1 MANPSIQLGNGNWA
15 VKSDSLLGYALIQN
29 KYVSRDFTVTRATT
43 GTRVNSAGL
52 VEVVPYNLFT
62 YSEQFNNAAW
72 GKLGGS
78 SVTANQ
84 AIAPN
89 GTMTADLIT
98 EGTSVLVYN
107 TTLYPAGTYTQ
118 SYYAKK
124 GTGDIFGM
132 YFGGSYG
139 ARFNLTTGTIVSATN
154 ATASITNVGDGW
166 YRCIATATPVSDFFG
181 GINYSNTTGA
191 NIFAWGAQLAQGTS
205 ALDYLPTTTRL
216 NIPRIDYSTGSPALL
231 IEPQRTNLFIFS
243 EQYDNA
249 NWIKADATINV
260 NSTTSPSGIV
270 NADTFIESNTNATH
284 SVSISTTGVLNTFY
298 SITTYVKASGR
309 NFIQFTTGGGFT
321 NLYANI
327 NLMDGNINYGTI
339 GVGNV
344 QVTSVGSQWY
354 KISITR
360 QLTAS
365 TSISFKLN
373 LIQGINSVIDEAY
386 LGNGISGVAIWGS
399 QCEAGSYPTSYIPT
413 TSATVT
419 RNTDQI
425 SRGNIF
431 TNGYITSTGGTWFV
445 ELRNNLSYVRDAG
458 AFSLFLGDS
467 FPSPNNGLIL
477 RSAVSASTRLSIN
490 KRILSAETTLYTTL
504 TDSVKIAIKWN
515 GTTAE
520 VFVNG
525 VKVVTATAFTTTALE
540 FLIGQAQD
548 VPKYINKMD
557 LYTTPLSDTE
567 CQQLTTL

>member
-1 MANPSIQLGNGNWA
+1 
-15 VKSDSLLGYALIQN
+15 LGYALIQN

-43 GTRVNSAGL
+43 ATRVNSAGL
-52 VEVVPYNLFT
+52 VQLVPYNILQW
-62 YSEQFNNAAW
+62 SESFENTVW
-72 GKLGGS
+72 LKTLGTLTTN
-78 SVTANQ
+78 VTT
-84 AIAPN
+84 APN
-89 GTMTADLIT
+89 DTLTADLFT
-98 EGTSVLVYN
+98 KTSAIN
-107 TTLYPAGTYTQ
+107 T
-118 SYYAKK
+118 
-124 GTGDIFGM
+124 
-132 YFGGSYG
+132 
-139 ARFNLTTGTIVSATN
+139 
-154 ATASITNVGDGW
+154 
-166 YRCIATATPVSDFFG
+166 VSDVTQLNVFSRV
-181 GINYSNTTGA
+181 GIYTLSVFIKPFVGNQVLLRIDASNNSCNSTFNFTTKTFTSSGA
-191 NIFAWGAQLAQGTS
+191 NFISASYEELPNGWFRLFLTGNVEYISWNVSICNLFYNPINDSMYIWGAQLVEGTN
-205 ALDYLPTTTRL
+205 ALTYLPTTTRL

-386 LGNGISGVAIWGS
+386 LGNGVSGVAIWGS
-399 QCEAGSYPTSYIPT
+399 QCEAGTYPTSYIPT

-419 RNTDQI
+419 RNADIVAKNAISNFIGQTEGIIFIDTKPLQI
-425 SRGNIF
+425 LLSDGIQRALFNLNENFLSSNLFYLRRVNNDYLLSVNASGVSIASPIIYSYSN
-431 TNGYITSTGGTWFV
+431 TNV
-445 ELRNNLSYVRDAG
+445 DKL
-458 AFSLFLGDS
+458 
-467 FPSPNNGLIL
+467 
-477 RSAVSASTRLSIN
+477 
-490 KRILSAETTLYTTL
+490 
-504 TDSVKIAIKWN
+504 KIAIKYN
-515 GTTAE
+515 SNSLK

-525 VKVVTATAFTTTALE
+525 NNTINLTISAVPTTNNLA
-540 FLIGQAQD
+540 IGSNRFNTD
-548 VPKYINKMD
+548 MLDGSINSFQ
-557 LYTTPLSDTE
+557 LYTIQLTDAE
-567 CQQLTTL
+567 CIALTTL